1 MSTKQKLLLAMG
13 SAMLAAI
20 AITGALA
27 TSHAGTPGVAC
38 TKADCTKADCTKEC
52 PKECPKECQPCTG
65 CPGR

>member
-1 MSTKQKLLLAMG
+1 MSTKQKLLAAIG

-38 TKADCTKADCTKEC
+38 TKADCTKQC